1 MFRAFL
7 LLLGALSAF
16 AAEDEH
22 MTLAIGSPAPDFSL
36 PGVDGK
42 THKLSDYAS
51 SPVLAIVFNCNHCP
65 VAQVY
70 EDRIRRIVNEFG
82 PKGVAVVAINP
93 NDPNAIRLDELVMSD
108 MSDSFE
114 EMKIRAAY
122 RHLNYPYLYDGE
134 TQKVAEAYGPKATP
148 HIFIFDKERKLRYE
162 GRVDDNQREPL
173 VKITDARNAIA
184 SLLAGKPI
192 AVPHTGVFG
201 CSTKWK
207 YKEATRL
214 ETLQKIESQ
223 PVKVELVTA
232 DELKKLRA
240 NSTGKMLLI
249 NFWATWCGSCIKEFP
264 DLQTTFRM
272 YSTRPFE
279 LVTVSANAP
288 DEKAEVMRF
297 LEQQKATSRNLL
309 FASAD
314 TYALQ
319 AAFDAKWESSLPYTM
334 LIAADGTVLYRR
346 EGEVNLLELRRTI
359 LANLH
364 TGYAGFREYWITH

>member
-22 MTLAIGSPAPDFSL
+22 VTLAIGSPAPDFSL